1 MAAVL
6 ALCGGA
12 AWGVG
17 DFFGGLASRR
27 MAVLAVLAISQAVG
41 LTGVLC
47 WVALSG
53 EAFPGVGELLPAAGA
68 GITALVGLAALYRGF
83 AIGAMGIVAPISAAS
98 PLVPLAVD
106 ATKGSVPSALQW
118 LGIVFVLAGI
128 VALSREAPGQDGRS
142 RIAAGAGLAV
152 VAALGFGIF
161 VVGID
166 AGADE
171 SAAWAV
177 VAARAAAVPLVVT
190 AALLTSTSLRAPR
203 ALLPML
209 VAIGVFDTGANVLV
223 AAATTRGA
231 AGVVAVLSALY
242 PITTILLARL
252 VLGERLSAAKR
263 AGGAVALGGA
273 ALVAAG

>member
-12 AWGVG
+12 AWGIG
-17 DFFGGLASRR
+17 DFLGGLASRR
-27 MAVLAVLAISQAVG
+27 MAVLAVLAVSQAVG
-41 LTGVLC
+41 LAGVFV
-47 WVALSG
+47 WVIVSG
-53 EAFPGVGELLPAAGA
+53 EAFPGVPELLPAAGA
-68 GITALVGLAALYRGF
+68 GIAALVGLAALYRGF

-106 ATKGSVPSALQW
+106 AARGDIPTIVQW
-118 LGIVFVLAGI
+118 LGIVLVLAGI
-128 VALSREAPGQDGRS
+128 VTLSREASGAEGGS

-152 VAALGFGIF
+152 VAALGFGLF

-171 SAAWAV
+171 SAPWAV
-177 VAARAAAVPLVVT
+177 IAARAAAVPLAVV
-190 AALLTSTSLRAPR
+190 AALVTSTSLRAPR

-209 VAIGVFDTGANVLV
+209 VAIGIFDTGANVLV
-223 AAATTRGA
+223 ATATTHGA

-242 PITTILLARL
+242 PLTTILLARV

-263 AGGAVALGGA
+263 LGGGVALGGA